1 MNTLKN
7 TLLIATIVFALIA
20 SAIAATSADSTRA
33 IPSTALDSSQI
44 IAANSAPLPKMI
56 DLGSKSC
63 IPCKRMAPILDS
75 LREEYMGRAEV
86 VFIDVREDRA
96 AAAKHKI
103 TIIPTQ
109 IFFDTMGV
117 ETYRHI
123 GFFPADSIVTHLKA
137 LGVKP

>member
-1 MNTLKN
+1 MTSSKN
-7 TLLIATIVFALIA
+7 VMLIAAIIFAVNY
-20 SAIAATSADSTRA
+20 SATAAATADSTKA
-33 IPSTALDSSQI
+33 IPPTTIDSARISAAKSQ
-44 IAANSAPLPKMI
+44 ALPKMI

-75 LREEYMGRAEV
+75 LRLEYEGRAEV

-109 IFFDTMGV
+109 IFFDTVGV